1 MRYLATALIMVGMT
15 LILCLGG
22 VEGDVIE
29 PLEEFVNN
37 SVTVEKVYK
46 EAYSTSDRAVY
57 NIGVTYAPADRK
69 GNLTNVNVTDLL
81 PEGFNYTEGNSKL
94 ENGDKFEPAYDKN
107 SSSLTWTIQRLEHD
121 KTLWIIVTFSIAKSA
136 DKNANKAYASWKAE
150 DGTMQKSRR
159 VGVSQE

>member
-1 MRYLATALIMVGMT
+1 MRYLATALIMVSMT

-37 SVTVEKVYK
+37 SVTVEKYYK
-46 EAYSTSDRAVY
+46 EAYSTSEMAVY
-57 NIGVTYAPADRK
+57 NIGVTYAPADGK

-81 PEGFNYTEGNSKL
+81 PKGFNYTEGNSKL
-94 ENGDKFEPAYDKN
+94 ENGDIFEPTYDKN
-107 SSSLTWTIQRLEHD
+107 SNSLTWTIQRLD
-121 KTLWIIVTFSIAKSA
+121 NQTVWIIVTFSIANSA
-136 DKNANKAYASWKAE
+136 DTNANKAYASWKAE

-159 VGVSQE
+159 VEVSQE